1 MNGIVSPISHALSW
15 YQLGLGQ
22 WGFFY
27 TVRKI
32 RTFTGYILVSP
43 PPFFLFLFSTSYS
56 ALRTTA
62 TLIRKYNN
70 FSERNTSSRQPVE
83 ESYPNVADD
92 RSVPQSGSMSFA
104 GRGQPRDRPQTSAP
118 LPPNGHGHGQPATAE
133 YFPHLLHR
141 ICLSTWKT
149 GHITPGCPALN
160 LTTYCT
166 LTVRVPWTNKKYS

>member
-1 MNGIVSPISHALSW
+1 MQNERDCVPHKPRTVLIPIRLRSMGVLLHCPKNSHI
-15 YQLGLGQ
+15 YRIHFGLP
-22 WGFFY
+22 
-27 TVRKI
+27 
-32 RTFTGYILVSP
+32 P

-149 GHITPGCPALN
+149 GHITPGCPAPN

-166 LTVRVPWTNKKYS
+166 LTVRVP